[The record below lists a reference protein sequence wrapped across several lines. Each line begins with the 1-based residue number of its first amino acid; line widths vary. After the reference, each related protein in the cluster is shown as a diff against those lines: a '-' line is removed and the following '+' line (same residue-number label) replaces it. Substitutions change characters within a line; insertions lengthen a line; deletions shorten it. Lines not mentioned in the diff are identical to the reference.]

1 MADRRPIPGAVRA
14 LCRAFPEVEEFE
26 SHGSPNYRALS
37 AHPDERLRIDHVA
50 GPQVSRLAQ
59 HLRGE
64 RRQRRAPGVSQAR
77 AATSMGADQRER
89 FLRRAVL
96 EACLPSA
103 VRVRLGSLE
112 IVRLRFAAAAAFFTL
127 RRAAADCFELAMTT
141 PRG

>member
-37 AHPDERLRIDHVA
+37 
-50 GPQVSRLAQ
+50 G
-59 HLRGE
+59 
-64 RRQRRAPGVSQAR
+64 
-77 AATSMGADQRER
+77 
-89 FLRRAVL
+89 

-112 IVRLRFAAAAAFFTL
+112 IVRVRFAAAAAFFTL